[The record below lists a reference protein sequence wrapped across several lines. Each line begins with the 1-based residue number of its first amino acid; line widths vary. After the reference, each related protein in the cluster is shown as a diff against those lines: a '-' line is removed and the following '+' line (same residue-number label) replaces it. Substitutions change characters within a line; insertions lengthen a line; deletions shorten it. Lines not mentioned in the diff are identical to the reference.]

1 MQKKHVSAVQS
12 PKRAKRG
19 SPQNLRPTI
28 GYLVSEIQRD
38 FAMLPWFGMMDAAR
52 QYDVNLISFIG
63 GMLRPPSGFGEQANV
78 LYDLA
83 GVEHLDG
90 LIIWPDAMGACLT
103 RPELEE
109 FCRRYSSMPVAL
121 LGEMSGDIPRV
132 TIDNYQGIRLAVDHL
147 IAVHGYRRI
156 AFAGMFENNVD
167 FRTRYR
173 AYTDALESHGL
184 PIEAKLAK
192 PWFPDDVIYPGG
204 RIHEEVFSQWLREV
218 LEEGV
223 EAMVGVSDT
232 IALEITELLQVQG
245 VRIPEDVAVV
255 GYDDCRQSRVVTPP
269 LTTAN
274 PSFYETGRAVVEM
287 LLAIIDGKPVPEQ
300 VTVPPRLMV
309 RQSCGCLNP
318 DVVRAVAVQPV
329 AQAKR
334 AGVAFDRYEVAS
346 AVVQASGC
354 EAVEGIHQ
362 QTERLV
368 ESFMAQVGG
377 DDAGVFLSTLEGV
390 LRQTMAAGND
400 VAAWQNAIST
410 LRQQT
415 LPWMGEKDVAAR
427 AEDLWQQARVMIGK
441 TAERAQ
447 AFQQLQAE
455 QRADQLLDVS
465 QTLITTFDMGKLMD
479 VLTGRLPQLGIP
491 SCYLALYENPRPYR
505 YPQPVPEWSRL
516 MLAYAE
522 KGRIG
527 LESGGRRFRSRE
539 LVPEGLWPQDRQFS
553 LVVEPLFF
561 QENQLGFVLFEAGPR
576 EGTIYETLRAQ
587 ISSALQGAM
596 LVQRVE
602 RRSAQLQ
609 TVVEVS
615 RAAPSMVDLDELLS
629 QTVELIRDRF
639 DLYYVG
645 LFLVDQAGERTGEP
659 GKWAVLRAGTGEAGQ
674 KMLAA
679 NHKLEV
685 DGASMVGEC
694 IANRQAR
701 IALDVGVE
709 TVRFSNPLLPHTR
722 SELALPLVSQGQV
735 IGAMTV
741 QSDQPAAFTQEDI
754 AILQSLADQLAN
766 VTANALLFA
775 EHKQVEEALA
785 RERNLLRALIDNIPD
800 RIYAKDAESR
810 FIICNLALARRMKK
824 TSPDELVGKSDFDLV
839 PRELAERFYADEQA
853 IIRSGQSLFN
863 REEPLEVVDGK
874 TTRWNLATKVPL
886 RDSQGNIIGIV
897 GLGREITDLKQSQ
910 LKLERNALQ
919 LQTAA
924 EVSRITSSI
933 GNLDELLSQ
942 TVELI
947 RDRFGLY
954 YTGLFLVDQVGE
966 RAEGSRQQAVL
977 RAGTGEAGRRM
988 LAAGHRLEVDD
999 TSMVGWSIVNRQT
1012 RIAQDVGEEAT
1023 HFDNPFLPATRS
1035 ELALPLISRGNAIG
1049 AMTVQSDQP
1058 VAFSEED
1065 VTVLQTIADQVANA
1079 IENTRL
1085 FEQAQA
1091 AITEMETTQ
1100 QRYVGQAWSSYVQSA
1115 VGLHHETTYS
1125 DMAPIGS
1132 VLLPEMQ
1139 QAIEQK
1145 QALTL
1150 GGSRQPLDIASAGDT
1165 HAALVAPVMLRGQ
1178 VIGVLGVQDQD
1189 TMREWSD
1196 EEVTLI
1202 QTVSERLAQVLENLR
1217 LLDETQR
1224 SAARERTISEVTAR
1238 VRATLDVNNILQTA
1252 VREIARALGAQQA
1265 ELRLGAAAQSGSD
1278 KVRSGGE

>member
-1 MQKKHVSAVQS
+1 
-12 PKRAKRG
+12 
-19 SPQNLRPTI
+19 
-28 GYLVSEIQRD
+28 
-38 FAMLPWFGMMDAAR
+38 
-52 QYDVNLISFIG
+52 
-63 GMLRPPSGFGEQANV
+63 
-78 LYDLA
+78 
-83 GVEHLDG
+83 
-90 LIIWPDAMGACLT
+90 
-103 RPELEE
+103 
-109 FCRRYSSMPVAL
+109 
-121 LGEMSGDIPRV
+121 
-132 TIDNYQGIRLAVDHL
+132 
-147 IAVHGYRRI
+147 
-156 AFAGMFENNVD
+156 
-167 FRTRYR
+167 
-173 AYTDALESHGL
+173 
-184 PIEAKLAK
+184 
-192 PWFPDDVIYPGG
+192 
-204 RIHEEVFSQWLREV
+204 
-218 LEEGV
+218 
-223 EAMVGVSDT
+223 
-232 IALEITELLQVQG
+232 
-245 VRIPEDVAVV
+245 
-255 GYDDCRQSRVVTPP
+255 
-269 LTTAN
+269 
-274 PSFYETGRAVVEM
+274 
-287 LLAIIDGKPVPEQ
+287 
-300 VTVPPRLMV
+300 
-309 RQSCGCLNP
+309 
-318 DVVRAVAVQPV
+318 
-329 AQAKR
+329 
-334 AGVAFDRYEVAS
+334 
-346 AVVQASGC
+346 
-354 EAVEGIHQ
+354 
-362 QTERLV
+362 
-368 ESFMAQVGG
+368 
-377 DDAGVFLSTLEGV
+377 
-390 LRQTMAAGND
+390 
-400 VAAWQNAIST
+400 
-410 LRQQT
+410 
-415 LPWMGEKDVAAR
+415 
-427 AEDLWQQARVMIGK
+427 
-441 TAERAQ
+441 
-447 AFQQLQAE
+447 
-455 QRADQLLDVS
+455 
-465 QTLITTFDMGKLMD
+465 
-479 VLTGRLPQLGIP
+479 
-491 SCYLALYENPRPYR
+491 
-505 YPQPVPEWSRL
+505 
-516 MLAYAE
+516 
-522 KGRIG
+522 
-527 LESGGRRFRSRE
+527 
-539 LVPEGLWPQDRQFS
+539 
-553 LVVEPLFF
+553 
-561 QENQLGFVLFEAGPR
+561 
-576 EGTIYETLRAQ
+576 
-587 ISSALQGAM
+587 
-596 LVQRVE
+596 
-602 RRSAQLQ
+602 
-609 TVVEVS
+609 
-615 RAAPSMVDLDELLS
+615 
-629 QTVELIRDRF
+629 
-639 DLYYVG
+639 
-645 LFLVDQAGERTGEP
+645 
-659 GKWAVLRAGTGEAGQ
+659 
-674 KMLAA
+674 MLAA

-701 IALDVGVE
+701 IALDVGIE